1 MDSDNQDA
9 QTTPGA
15 APSFLRRW
23 SPVLVLSL
31 ALAIILIDMT
41 LLNVSLATIIQDL
54 HTTIQKIQWVIT
66 AYSLTIAA
74 LMITGGRIGDIFGR
88 KKMFMLGA
96 VVFAVGSF
104 IASISPNVTVLVV
117 GESIIEG
124 IGAALMMPA
133 TISLLAA
140 NYQGRDRAIAFGI
153 WGGVGAASTA
163 IGPLLG
169 GYITSSYSW
178 RWAFRINVFV
188 AAILLAGS
196 FLVKESWDRAAE
208 KKLDWGGVILSV
220 TGMLCLV
227 FGIIESSTYGWV
239 KANQSF
245 SFFGWVTFSGLSVSF
260 YAIIIGAII
269 LAGFFY
275 LERRRERLG
284 HTPLVSTGLFRNRQ
298 YAAGSSV
305 IGISSI
311 GQAGLIFAIPVFVQA
326 VRGLD
331 AFHTGLALL
340 PLSCGALVAA
350 PIAGTLGPRV
360 GLKRIVQAGLILVS
374 AGYILQT
381 ITLHAESTVAS
392 LIPALILVGVG
403 FGMQMGQIGNLTISA
418 VPVEQAGEAAGVNN
432 TFRQVGATLGTA
444 IIGAVLIA
452 SITSSMSSGI
462 KASPVIPE
470 PFKVGVDAAVKEQ
483 VSNVEFGGGAELPAG
498 LPPEIS
504 NEIISISH
512 SAVTKANR
520 IALVFAAVSALLAL
534 VVTLFLPA
542 PRKSKREDNL
552 AVRPVH

>member
-1 MDSDNQDA
+1 MDSSGGAGTTGEDTEISRSIREGGQA
-9 QTTPGA
+9 TPGS

-104 IASISPNVTVLVV
+104 IASISPNVPVLVV

-124 IGAALMMPA
+124 VGAALMMPA

-140 NYQGRDRAIAFGI
+140 NYQGRDRSIAFGI
-153 WGGVGAASTA
+153 WGGVAAASTA

-245 SFFGWVTFSGLSVSF
+245 SFFGWVTFNGLSVSF

-275 LERRRERLG
+275 FERRRERLG

-350 PIAGTLGPRV
+350 PIA
-360 GLKRIVQAGLILVS
+360 
-374 AGYILQT
+374 
-381 ITLHAESTVAS
+381 
-392 LIPALILVGVG
+392 
-403 FGMQMGQIGNLTISA
+403 
-418 VPVEQAGEAAGVNN
+418 
-432 TFRQVGATLGTA
+432 ATLA
-444 IIGAVLIA
+444 DPA
-452 SITSSMSSGI
+452 SG
-462 KASPVIPE
+462 
-470 PFKVGVDAAVKEQ
+470 
-483 VSNVEFGGGAELPAG
+483 
-498 LPPEIS
+498 
-504 NEIISISH
+504 
-512 SAVTKANR
+512 
-520 IALVFAAVSALLAL
+520 
-534 VVTLFLPA
+534 
-542 PRKSKREDNL
+542 
-552 AVRPVH
+552 